1 MTNAI
6 TTTKRKLE
14 NIIAH
19 NVQNGIEVVTFTIV
33 CYDNNT
39 QNSESYNFKKIDEV
53 VELYTT
59 SKKKGKVTCLWAN
72 IFKLNWDNQYQ
83 FERDILI

>member
-1 MTNAI
+1 MTNTKTI
-6 TTTKRKLE
+6 KRKLE
-14 NIIAH
+14 NIIKN

>member
-1 MTNAI
+1 MTNTKTI
-6 TTTKRKLE
+6 KRKLE
-14 NIIAH
+14 NIIKN

-59 SKKKGKVTCLWAN
+59 SKKKGKVTCLWVN
-72 IFKLNWDNQYQ
+72 IFKLN
-83 FERDILI
+83 

>member
-1 MTNAI
+1 MTN
-6 TTTKRKLE
+6 TKTTKRKLE
-14 NIIAH
+14 NIIKN

-39 QNSESYNFKKIDEV
+39 QNSECYNFKKIDEV

>member
-1 MTNAI
+1 MTN
-6 TTTKRKLE
+6 TKTTKRKLE
-14 NIIAH
+14 NIIKN

>member
-1 MTNAI
+1 MANTK
-6 TTTKRKLE
+6 TTKRKLE
-14 NIIAH
+14 NIIK
-19 NVQNGIEVVTFTIV
+19 NTQKGIEVVRFTIV

-39 QNSESYNFKKIDEV
+39 QQCCMQYNNLKKDEAV
-53 VELYTT
+53 KLYTA
-59 SKKKGKVTCLWAN
+59 SKKAGKVTCLWAN

>member
-1 MTNAI
+1 MNLKKKL
-6 TTTKRKLE
+6 TKIKNNTQ
-14 NIIAH
+14 NIEA
-19 NVQNGIEVVTFTIV
+19 VTFTIV

-39 QNSESYNFKKIDEV
+39 QNSECHYVKKIDEV